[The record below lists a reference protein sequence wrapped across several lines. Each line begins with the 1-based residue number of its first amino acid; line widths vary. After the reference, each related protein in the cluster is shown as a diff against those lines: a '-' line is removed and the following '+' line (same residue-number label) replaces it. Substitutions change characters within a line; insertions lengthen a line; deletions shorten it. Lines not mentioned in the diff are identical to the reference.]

1 MADHVWEGENKSR
14 AARSHVFVSEALAEA
29 HDVCEVAIVSAAG
42 DTVRRMKMDVEAG
55 WQRFTWRGDSDGVA
69 WPSRTL
75 DEEEDEPRGGG
86 VAVIPG
92 DYRATM
98 SLGEEEAQI
107 NLPMRWDPRKPM
119 SEADMAAARAL
130 AGEAQQEAARLAAAM
145 QTVAAMNEA
154 MDAMDAVW
162 SALPDSTTAQVDSLR
177 GEVRSAIDAMHDA
190 LWTPKD
196 FVGYDHVTER
206 IMDVLYAAK
215 PDLSEAPGPNSR
227 RKLALA
233 RAEVDDMLA
242 QVDALK
248 QVLWKELMAAAD
260 EVRAGMTE
268 VWRGIASPKE

>member
-1 MADHVWEGENKSR
+1 MS
-14 AARSHVFVSEALAEA
+14 
-29 HDVCEVAIVSAAG
+29 
-42 DTVRRMKMDVEAG
+42 MDIEAG

-75 DEEEDEPRGGG
+75 DDEEDEPRGGG
-86 VAVIPG
+86 VAVVPG

-107 NLPMRWDPRKPM
+107 TLPMRWDPRDPM
-119 SEADMAAARAL
+119 PEADMAAARAL
-130 AGEAQQEAARLAAAM
+130 AKEAQDEAARLAAAM
-145 QTVAAMNEA
+145 QTVAAMNEVL
-154 MDAMDAVW
+154 DAMEAVW
-162 SALPDSTTAQVDSLR
+162 SALPDSTTAQVDSLG

-206 IMDVLYAAK
+206 VMDVLYAAQ
-215 PDLSEAPGPNSR
+215 PDLSEAPGPNSQ

-233 RAEVDDMLA
+233 RAQVDDMLA

-248 QVLWKELMAAAD
+248 QGLWQALMAAAD
-260 EVRAGMTE
+260 EVQVGMNE
-268 VWRGIASPKE
+268 VWQGIAAPNE